1 MGRKEEPIW
10 AEFAVSRSKSE
21 TKQHPDV
28 YCKHCNEVIMNAQPG
43 RHLYPHIKYC
53 GEASAQTKTKYGEV
67 VAEKKRKAHLRS
79 TADFVSPTKARRTSY
94 SGSARQTPTKY
105 DVNKTEEKEMHLD
118 IARAFYTS
126 GIPFRVI
133 ENADMRR
140 ALTRFRPSM
149 KLPTRQSLATT
160 LLDQV
165 YTTEK
170 TRLAALL
177 QRQKRLTLVTDG
189 WSNVNRESII
199 NYVLSSPTMRPMMW
213 SSEATGTEAHTGE
226 YMASEIS
233 RVITEA
239 EAVAGVGKV
248 TAVVS
253 DNAANMKKAGKLVEL
268 KHPDIFKIDF
278 FASTLKKAVKIVKF
292 VRARHLLLGRIRA
305 ERGQV
310 KKCVKAGE
318 LSTPVST
325 RWYAQEKCIKS
336 VVRNKVSLTAA
347 FNDPE
352 LMKHYTDKVTT
363 NKLNVVREIL
373 EDDQFWTNAKLILR
387 LTKPITRVL
396 AAFETDS
403 CSNSMILH
411 EFDRLKNAQEFN
423 TSAAGLTS
431 LSVRERIVK
440 LVDERWKFISPPSN
454 VTAIAHLMDLSQQT
468 SVFKGNSLRDTVAD
482 AVALAERFGLP
493 PEQSSADFRSLLLNF
508 VALKKSWSAGQREE
522 ASADP
527 PLHWWLLD
535 EDFCNLHAFAERVLS
550 IPTSSAASERLWST
564 QGFTHTK
571 LRNRL
576 RVATVEK
583 LSFI

>member
-1 MGRKEEPIW
+1 
-10 AEFAVSRSKSE
+10 
-21 TKQHPDV
+21 
-28 YCKHCNEVIMNAQPG
+28 MNAQPG

-213 SSEATGTEAHTGE
+213 SSGATGTEAHTGE

-268 KHPDIFKIDF
+268 KHPGVVFSGCAAHAVNLLLKDIFKIDF

-336 VVRNKVSLTAA
+336 VVRNKVPLTAA

-352 LMKHYTDKVTT
+352 LMKHYTDKDTT

-373 EDDQFWTNAKLILR
+373 
-387 LTKPITRVL
+387 
-396 AAFETDS
+396 
-403 CSNSMILH
+403 
-411 EFDRLKNAQEFN
+411 
-423 TSAAGLTS
+423 
-431 LSVRERIVK
+431 
-440 LVDERWKFISPPSN
+440 
-454 VTAIAHLMDLSQQT
+454 
-468 SVFKGNSLRDTVAD
+468 
-482 AVALAERFGLP
+482 
-493 PEQSSADFRSLLLNF
+493 
-508 VALKKSWSAGQREE
+508 
-522 ASADP
+522 
-527 PLHWWLLD
+527 
-535 EDFCNLHAFAERVLS
+535 
-550 IPTSSAASERLWST
+550 
-564 QGFTHTK
+564 
-571 LRNRL
+571 
-576 RVATVEK
+576 
-583 LSFI
+583 